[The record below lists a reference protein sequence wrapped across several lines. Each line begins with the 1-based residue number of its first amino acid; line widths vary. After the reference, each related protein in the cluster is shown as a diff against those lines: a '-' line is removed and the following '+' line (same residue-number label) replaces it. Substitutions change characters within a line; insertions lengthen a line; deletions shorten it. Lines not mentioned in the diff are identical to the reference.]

1 VEPWGGTDGAPEYPS
16 LTRVAAT
23 ARRWW
28 WALLL
33 GAVAGAALALVAGG
47 SGGPTY
53 RSSVRMLVG
62 PIGGE
67 YSVIR
72 AAGQQAQTY
81 ADLATSRPVLDATL
95 RRLHSSQSPDE
106 LRRNTQARANDVTR
120 LLTVT
125 VKADRAAA
133 AAGTANALAAE
144 LQRVTHADEPIAG
157 GELRVIDAAQPPAAP
172 ATRRATALVF
182 VAALAGL
189 LAVLAIVL
197 VLDLTSRFIGT
208 DDELAAAIPVP
219 VLSRRNRIDVAA
231 LLAADHRRVVVA
243 GVQDDGSGARG
254 TLALANSL
262 VATGARVVIV
272 DAGGRVTWLLHLDG
286 RPGLA
291 EALGAP
297 DAPGVGALIVE
308 SGPGFAVLPHGRGEL
323 GRNDPKRAAQLLR
336 SLTREADA
344 VVVSAPAVATV
355 AGCVAWGAAADG
367 VVLAVRRDAVPDD
380 AVRRAAEILAR
391 SDVTVLGSMLV
402 RGARLARTWRPE
414 EHPETAA
421 PASDRLQELQA

>member
-1 VEPWGGTDGAPEYPS
+1 MEPWGGTDGAPEYPS
-16 LTRVAAT
+16 LARVAAT

-33 GAVAGAALALVAGG
+33 GALAGAALALAAGG

-53 RSSVRMLVG
+53 RASVRMLVG

-81 ADLATSRPVLDATL
+81 ADLVTSRPVLDATL
-95 RRLHSSQSPDE
+95 RRLRSAQSPDE

-125 VKADRAAA
+125 VTSDRAAGA
-133 AAGTANALAAE
+133 ARTANALAAE
-144 LQRVTHADEPIAG
+144 LRLVTHADKPVAG
-157 GELRVIDAAQPPAAP
+157 GELRVIDAAEPPSMPAA
-172 ATRRATALVF
+172 RRGTALVF

-189 LAVLAIVL
+189 LAVLTIVL
-197 VLDLTSRFIGT
+197 VLDLTRRFVGT

-219 VLSRRNRIDVAA
+219 FLGRRNRIDIAA
-231 LLAADHRRVVVA
+231 LLAVVA
-243 GVQDDGSGARG
+243 GVEDDGSGARG
-254 TLALANSL
+254 TLALANAM

-272 DAGGRVTWLLHLDG
+272 DAGGRVTWLLRLDG
-286 RPGLA
+286 RPGLV
-291 EALGAP
+291 ETLGAP
-297 DAPGVGALIVE
+297 GAPDVGGLMVE
-308 SGPGFAVLPHGRGEL
+308 HGSQVSVLPHGRGET
-323 GRNDPKRAAQLLR
+323 GSVDPARAARLLR

-344 VVVSAPAVATV
+344 VVVSAPAVATA

-367 VVLAVRRDAVPDD
+367 VVLAVRRDAVSDD

-391 SDVTVLGSMLV
+391 SDVMVLGSMLV
-402 RGARLARTWRPE
+402 RGARLARTWRPDE
-414 EHPETAA
+414 SAATPA
-421 PASDRLQELQA
+421 PATDRLQELQA